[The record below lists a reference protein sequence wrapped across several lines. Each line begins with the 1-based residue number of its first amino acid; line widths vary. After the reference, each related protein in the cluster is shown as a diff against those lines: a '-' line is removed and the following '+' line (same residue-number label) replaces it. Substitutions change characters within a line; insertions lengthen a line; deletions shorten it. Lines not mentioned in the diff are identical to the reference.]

1 MRQLFGTDG
10 IRGRANRE
18 PMTVETA
25 LRAGMAAGVHF
36 RRGDHTHRV
45 VIGKDTRLSCYMI
58 EYAMASGFVS
68 VGMDVLLIGPVPT
81 PGVATL
87 TRSMRADLGVMISAS
102 HNSFEDNGIKLF
114 GPDGY
119 KLSDTVEAAIETGM
133 AGDLSAARVDA
144 SHLGRV
150 RRLQG
155 ALGRYSE
162 FCKNI
167 FPKNLRLDGLKI
179 VIDAANGAGYRV
191 VPEALWELGADV
203 IPLGVDPDGT
213 NINRNCGSTA
223 PGAMQRAVTE
233 SGADIGIA
241 IDGDADR
248 AVFADENGTLVD
260 GDQIVALLGDWLNR
274 RGKLSGG
281 AVIGTVMSNLGLERF
296 FQERGLRF
304 ERTLVGDRYIVE
316 RMRDRGCNFGG
327 EPSGHMVFAD
337 HATTGD
343 GLIAALQVLAV
354 LVGNGRPM
362 SDIAHQFHA
371 VPQVASNVRLNG
383 KASLAS
389 DTVQT
394 VLASSRARLA
404 ADGRL
409 VVRESGTEPLIRIM
423 VEHPDGGLAQ
433 RLVSELESAI
443 RLAAG
448 DA

>member
-10 IRGRANRE
+10 IRGRANCE

-25 LRAGMAAGVHF
+25 SRVGMAAGIHF

-102 HNSFEDNGIKLF
+102 HNSFEDIGIKLF

-119 KLSDTVEAAIETGM
+119 KLSDLVEAAIEEGM
-133 AGDLSAARVDA
+133 NSDLSADRVGA
-144 SHLGRV
+144 GHLGRV

-162 FCKNI
+162 YCKNI
-167 FPKNLRLDGLKI
+167 FPRNLRLDGLKI
-179 VIDAANGAGYRV
+179 VIDAANGAGYKV

-203 IPLGVDPDGT
+203 VALGVDPDGM

-223 PGAMQRAVTE
+223 PGAMQSMVRDT
-233 SGADIGIA
+233 GADIGIA

-248 AVFADENGTLVD
+248 AVFADERGTLVD
-260 GDQIVALLGDWLNR
+260 GDQIVALLGDWLSR
-274 RGKLSGG
+274 CGALSGG
-281 AVIGTVMSNLGLERF
+281 GVVGTVMSNLGLERF
-296 FQERGLRF
+296 FAARGLRF
-304 ERTLVGDRYIVE
+304 ERTPVGDRYIVE
-316 RMRDRGCNFGG
+316 RMRETGCNLGG
-327 EPSGHMVFAD
+327 EPSGHMVFGD

-354 LVGNGRPM
+354 LVGSGRPM
-362 SDIAHQFHA
+362 SEIAQQFEA
-371 VPQVASNVRLNG
+371 VPQVTSNVCLRDG
-383 KASLAS
+383 RSLAHAA
-389 DTVQT
+389 VQLA
-394 VLASSRARLA
+394 LASSRDRLA
-404 ADGRL
+404 DDGRL

-423 VEHPDGGLAQ
+423 VEHPDGGLA
-433 RLVSELESAI
+433 RHLVSELESVIGQAVGN
-443 RLAAG
+443 A
-448 DA
+448 